1 MYFDLV
7 KDEEFGSLN
16 LLKVKYRK
24 ADQIIQRFYKLG
36 SSQKFG
42 YSFLI
47 DRTFER
53 LWKILLNHVELIE
66 FLWMTKN
73 LCH

>member
-1 MYFDLV
+1 MYFDLM

-53 LWKILLNHVELIE
+53 H
-66 FLWMTKN
+66 
-73 LCH
+73 

>member
-1 MYFDLV
+1 MYFDLM

-47 DRTFER
+47 GRTFER
-53 LWKILLNHVELIE
+53 LRKILLNHAELIE
-66 FLWMTKN
+66 FL
-73 LCH
+73 

>member
-36 SSQKFG
+36 SSQKIG

-53 LWKILLNHVELIE
+53 L
-66 FLWMTKN
+66 
-73 LCH
+73 